1 LYGRS
6 WGEGWRSIFG
16 KKTFQG
22 GRILRLKIST
32 TDRVGMVLDVLQVF
46 VPLGIDIKA
55 MEVEPGAIYL
65 SFPEGGLY
73 STIISRIRALDGV
86 HNIEEISSMPQE
98 QRRREIQA
106 IVEAVGEGLV
116 AIDAR
121 GRITLLNAAAESIL
135 NLKASKV
142 LGKNIG
148 AVLRKDVPMLATLKT
163 GRSYDNQE
171 IVITEGP
178 VRARYMTSGRPL
190 LDQEGRVCGVVA
202 SLKGPGQIRDLVN
215 VVTRAPEITFADII
229 YRSKCM
235 EDLVALCKQVSNSD
249 AAILIY
255 GESGTGK
262 ELFARAIHAE
272 SPRRDGAFVP
282 INCGAL
288 PDSLLESE
296 LFGYEEG
303 AFTGSRKGGRMG
315 LFEFGHGGTI
325 FLDEIAEMPTHLQSK
340 LLRVLQ
346 SGSVRRVGG
355 NEEIQVDVRII
366 AATNKNLGQLV
377 KEHKFREDLFYRL
390 NVIPLTIPPLRQ
402 RREDIFTL
410 VEHLLAKRKT
420 SISPEAMT
428 VLSRHRWPGNVREL
442 ENVLER
448 AIAIAG
454 DKPIQRE
461 HLLLDEDNM
470 APGGGTLKEQV
481 ADLERKLVADALN
494 KYRSTRRAGEALG
507 LSHTSVLNKVRR
519 YNLDS
524 FLAKRKD

>member
-1 LYGRS
+1 MCLGDEVYS
-6 WGEGWRSIFG
+6 G
-16 KKTFQG
+16 KKTFQE
-22 GRILRLKIST
+22 GRNLRLKINT

-46 VPLGIDIKA
+46 APFDIDIQA

-65 SFPEGGLY
+65 RFPQGGMY
-73 STIISRIRALDGV
+73 SEVSSGIRALAGV
-86 HNIEEISSMPQE
+86 HSIEEISSLPQE

-106 IVEAVGEGLV
+106 VVEAVGEGLV
-116 AIDAR
+116 AIDAQ
-121 GRITLLNAAAESIL
+121 GRVTLLNAAAETIL
-135 NLKASKV
+135 KIKASKV
-142 LGKNIG
+142 MGKYIGEVLG
-148 AVLRKDVPMLATLKT
+148 RDVPMLATLKT
-163 GRSYDNQE
+163 GHSYDNQE
-171 IVITEGP
+171 ILINKGP
-178 VRARYMTSGRPL
+178 VRTRYMTSGRPL
-190 LDQEGRVCGVVA
+190 LDHEGRVYGVVA
-202 SLKGPGQIRDLVN
+202 SLKDPGQIRDLVN
-215 VVTRAPEITFADII
+215 MVTRAPEITFADII

-235 EDLVALCKQVSNSD
+235 EDLVGLCKQVSGS
-249 AAILIY
+249 AATILIY

-296 LFGYEEG
+296 LFGYEDG
-303 AFTGSRKGGRMG
+303 AFTGSRRGGRMG
-315 LFEFGHGGTI
+315 LFEFGHGGTV
-325 FLDEIAEMPTHLQSK
+325 FLDEIAEVPTHLQSK
-340 LLRVLQ
+340 LLRALQ

-377 KEHKFREDLFYRL
+377 GEHKFREDLYYRL

-402 RREDIFTL
+402 RREDILTL
-410 VEHLLAKRKT
+410 VGHLLDRRQT
-420 SISPEAMT
+420 SISPEAMA

-448 AIAIAG
+448 AMTIAG

-461 HLLLDEDNM
+461 HLLLDEGPM
-470 APGGGTLKEQV
+470 AFAGGTLKEQV
-481 ADLERKLVADALN
+481 AELERKLVAEALSR
-494 KYRSTRRAGEALG
+494 YPSTRRAGEVLG

-519 YNLDS
+519 YNLET
-524 FLAKRKD
+524 FLSRRKD

>member
-1 LYGRS
+1 M
-6 WGEGWRSIFG
+6 
-16 KKTFQG
+16 
-22 GRILRLKIST
+22 RLKINT

-73 STIISRIRALDGV
+73 FTIIARIRALDGV
-86 HNIEEISSMPQE
+86 HSIEEISSMPQE

-121 GRITLLNAAAESIL
+121 GCITLLNAAAESIL
-135 NLKASKV
+135 NLKARDV
-142 LGKNIG
+142 LGKDIG
-148 AVLRKDVPMLATLKT
+148 AVLRKDVPMLTTLKT
-163 GRSYDNQE
+163 GEGYDNQE

-178 VRARYMTSGRPL
+178 VRARYLTSGRPL

-235 EDLVALCKQVSNSD
+235 EDLVALCKQVSGSD
-249 AAILIY
+249 ATILIY

-262 ELFARAIHAE
+262 ELFARAIHAQ

-282 INCGAL
+282 INCGGL

-325 FLDEIAEMPTHLQSK
+325 FLDEIAEMPTHLQPK

-410 VEHLLAKRKT
+410 VEHMLANRT
-420 SISPEAMT
+420 SITSEAMA

-442 ENVLER
+442 ENVVER

-461 HLLLDEDNM
+461 HLLLDEEKM
-470 APGGGTLKEQV
+470 APGGGSLKEQV
-481 ADLERKLVADALN
+481 ADLERKLVAEALG
-494 KYRSTRRAGEALG
+494 KYKSTRRAGEALG
-507 LSHTSVLNKVRR
+507 LSHTSILNKVRR
-519 YNLDS
+519 YKLDS
-524 FLAKRKD
+524 FLAKRKE